1 MTNEERRKAAEWF
14 RNRAKNCPMPG
25 ARRMYEIA
33 TEALEMAVRSLEGDG
48 DTISRQATIIV
59 IENSGLD
66 DDSKDTVVRVLE
78 QLPSAKP
85 TQTNADSTQTNAL
98 DCVSRQQAIEVVEEY
113 ADRLQMVDW
122 KENPC
127 VPYKVHALNWCI
139 NILRELPSAQPEKT
153 CCGYDEKELIAFAIA
168 CRRNEVDEK
177 DLKTF
182 AQDCEFAWRVM
193 QEEFESKIREAFEKW
208 TGGKSDAD

>member
-1 MTNEERRKAAEWF
+1 MQK
-14 RNRAKNCPMPG
+14 
-25 ARRMYEIA
+25 
-33 TEALEMAVRSLEGDG
+33 
-48 DTISRQATIIV
+48 
-59 IENSGLD
+59 D
-66 DDSKDTVVRVLE
+66 DLIY
-78 QLPSAKP
+78 
-85 TQTNADSTQTNAL
+85 
-98 DCVSRQQAIEVVEEY
+98 RQQAIDALGEEPKYKPSIIKTY
-113 ADRLQMVDW
+113 AEGRNDQWFDDVAKLTLV
-122 KENPC
+122 
-127 VPYKVHALNWCI
+127 
-139 NILRELPSAQPEKT
+139 PSAQPEKT